1 MNHMYI
7 HNQGWITTGKLERAQ
22 TDKMQRLSRTE
33 SEVVQTGTVPRRA
46 TVSDWT
52 DSAGKSAELDDVM
65 TLPAAVIVYVLDVTL
80 SVVMDISD
88 SYH

>member
-1 MNHMYI
+1 
-7 HNQGWITTGKLERAQ
+7 
-22 TDKMQRLSRTE
+22 MQRLSKIE
-33 SEVVQTGTVPRRA
+33 SEVVQTGTVPCRA
-46 TVSDWT
+46 TVCDWT

-88 SYH
+88 S